1 MCGCVECSCVTVMVV
16 EKVKVFENEALR
28 IFGCRRDGLNL
39 YSSCSIVKVV
49 NFSQTEHVGC
59 VG

>member
-1 MCGCVECSCVTVMVV
+1 MVV